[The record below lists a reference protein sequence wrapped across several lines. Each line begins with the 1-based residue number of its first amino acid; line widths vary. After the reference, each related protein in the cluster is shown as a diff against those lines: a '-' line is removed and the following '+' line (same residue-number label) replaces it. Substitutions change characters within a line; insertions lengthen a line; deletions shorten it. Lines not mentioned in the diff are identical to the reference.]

1 MTPTILCTDITITA
15 AGHWSEVALP
25 PYLNI
30 IIIIIIIIL
39 SSLFSSPDGVLRLQ
53 GEQEAGGEAVDVV
66 HTVHV
71 LLWLELVEV
80 PVVEG

>member
-1 MTPTILCTDITITA
+1 MTPTILCTDMRITA

-30 IIIIIIIIL
+30 IIIIIIILL
-39 SSLFSSPDGVLRLQ
+39 SSSFLPDGVLRLQ

>member
-30 IIIIIIIIL
+30 IIIIIIL
-39 SSLFSSPDGVLRLQ
+39 SSSLSPDSVLRLQ
-53 GEQEAGGEAVDVV
+53 GEQKAGGEAVDVV